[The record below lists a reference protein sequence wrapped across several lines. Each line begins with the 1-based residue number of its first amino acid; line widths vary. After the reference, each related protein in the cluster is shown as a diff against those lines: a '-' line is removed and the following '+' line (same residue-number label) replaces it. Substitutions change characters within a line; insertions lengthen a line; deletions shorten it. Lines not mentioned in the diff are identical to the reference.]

1 MVVANCPLPGM
12 GEGEVVEVCVCFIE
26 ILKERGEGEGE
37 GNKRKLICKIRL
49 AEEKAWSWSHV
60 NNRVFMLKKKF
71 FHQHV
76 NKKEILC
83 YMLSIAQL
91 LHLSI

>member
-26 ILKERGEGEGE
+26 ILKERGEGEGV

-60 NNRVFMLKKKF
+60 NNRVFMLKKI
-71 FHQHV
+71 
-76 NKKEILC
+76 EIFSHEQKGNF
-83 YMLSIAQL
+83 MLYA
-91 LHLSI
+91 